1 MTTIDGVASMRPS
14 ASRAAACSTV
24 SARAQVP
31 LRDQRRN
38 CDHTLVQDPN
48 DSGRNRH

>member
-1 MTTIDGVASMRPS
+1 MTTIDGVESARPS
-14 ASRAAACSTV
+14 ASRAAACRTV

-38 CDHTLVQDPN
+38 CDHTRVHGPN
-48 DSGRNRH
+48 DSGRYRH